1 MIEGRGEMPAN
12 VSSDQSDVVDN
23 QHFNHS
29 LLTTDNVTSQAN
41 TALAFSLGRI
51 HHPP

>member
-1 MIEGRGEMPAN
+1 MDDRDEMPAN
-12 VSSDQSDVVDN
+12 VYSDQSDVVDN

-29 LLTTDNVTSQAN
+29 LLTTDNVTPQAN
-41 TALAFSLGRI
+41 PTILDSAGRI